1 MSVILSNIK
10 YTYMPKTPFEKVAL
24 HDVSVEI
31 NEGEILAVIGPTGSG
46 KTTLLQHVNG
56 LLTPDSG
63 EIFIDGEKLTKKNV
77 LRMRQK
83 IGYVFQ
89 YPEQQ
94 LFEETVFK
102 DIAFGLKRLKLSEDE
117 VRTRVLDTAALVG
130 VSEELLERSVFDLSG
145 GEKRRVAICGVL
157 VTKPKYIMLDEP
169 ASGLDPEG
177 KSSILALLKK
187 FRDAGIT
194 VIFVSHNMN
203 DVAETADRIVVVND
217 GTVAGKGTPREVFS
231 QYDYLKSIGLSVPDV
246 TEFFRLLSQRA
257 GVEMPGIITLDEGY
271 AYIRDVFTKGGMLS

>member
-1 MSVILSNIK
+1 MSVILLEVK
-10 YTYMPKTPFEKVAL
+10 YTYMPKTPFEKIAL
-24 HDVSVEI
+24 HDVNLEI

-46 KTTLLQHVNG
+46 KTTLLQHING
-56 LLTPDSG
+56 LLRPDSG
-63 EIFIDGEKLTKKNV
+63 EVVIDGEKLTKKNV
-77 LRMRQK
+77 VAMRRK

-102 DIAFGLKRLKLSEDE
+102 DIAFGLKRLDLSEDE
-117 VRTRVLDTAALVG
+117 IKARVYETADLVG
-130 VSEELLERSVFDLSG
+130 IRHDLLERSVFELSG

-157 VTKPKYIMLDEP
+157 VTKPKYLMLDEP

-177 KSSILALLKK
+177 RRAVLKLLQK

-203 DVAETADRIVVVND
+203 DVAEIADRIIVVNE
-217 GTVAGKGTPREVFS
+217 GTVIEKGAPREVFS
-231 QYDYLKSIGLSVPDV
+231 KYELLTGIGLSVPDV
-246 TEFFRLLSQRA
+246 TEFFRLLSART
-257 GVEMPGIITLDEGY
+257 GTPVPEIITVDEGF
-271 AYIRDVFTKGGMLS
+271 AYLRDVMEKGGIPI